1 MFRHVSCLSFRYI
14 KSIKP
19 TPTGSAARVIE
30 EYTADTGRRLEGTVP
45 VSQRYFYLPPNT
57 SKEGDDPNYLTDR
70 NRATQMRLGDAKLL
84 VSTEKRHQY
93 MTSSDSHH
101 PLFYSTTS
109 LAGSG
114 LCAQLTHLLREKMHI
129 RQLTE
134 LQGALVP
141 LLLKGKHVLAHSE
154 TGTGKSFG
162 IALAVMNRI
171 LKHNTHGTAL
181 SFGGRLH
188 TCIVVPTTE
197 LALQYE
203 QWFRFL
209 GGYQQH
215 PSTSAAQLVQIAVE
229 EIPSTEQ
236 IHLLYNIQPHVLVGT
251 PDRIHFIYQNSKTIF
266 GGESLRKKIDCLVLD
281 EADLLL
287 AETDNNHNKVSGVA
301 LVEKLFRRE
310 REEIPAQLVGVSAS
324 MDNHTARLLNTFVR
338 NDSVARLT
346 TSFVEQALP
355 TSLNFFFFSI
365 PRAVRAP
372 ADHKENEDDALR
384 RVLTPVL
391 RLIAKQ
397 YAHPKILLFVEE
409 SEHEKG
415 KQVAQTVELLSSLLT
430 EGALPEWAPHL
441 GGSTTFAQPLETFHD
456 KHSQK

>member
-1 MFRHVSCLSFRYI
+1 
-14 KSIKP
+14 
-19 TPTGSAARVIE
+19 
-30 EYTADTGRRLEGTVP
+30 
-45 VSQRYFYLPPNT
+45 
-57 SKEGDDPNYLTDR
+57 
-70 NRATQMRLGDAKLL
+70 
-84 VSTEKRHQY
+84 
-93 MTSSDSHH
+93 
-101 PLFYSTTS
+101 
-109 LAGSG
+109 
-114 LCAQLTHLLREKMHI
+114 
-129 RQLTE
+129 
-134 LQGALVP
+134 
-141 LLLKGKHVLAHSE
+141 
-154 TGTGKSFG
+154 
-162 IALAVMNRI
+162 MNRI
-171 LKHNTHGTAL
+171 LKHNTHGSSF

-287 AETDNNHNKVSGVA
+287 AETDNHHHNKVSGVA

-372 ADHKENEDDALR
+372 ADHHEEAAALR

-397 YAHPKILLFVEE
+397 YAQPKILLFVEE

-415 KQVAQTVELLSSLLT
+415 KHVAQTVELLSSLLT

-441 GGSTTFAQPLETFHD
+441 RGSATFAQPLETFHD
-456 KHSQK
+456 KHSNTKKTHLNTRRAAVMAKGNAIAARPEASSSAITQLNSGQLRIGVGPIGLARGLHVRQVTHVLLLLRDPTTALSSMDFLHCAGRTGRMSEEGQVLLLYSPARARNVRQLCQALDLPFRPTPLTQVEGLLENEGNPQFGAAENAEI